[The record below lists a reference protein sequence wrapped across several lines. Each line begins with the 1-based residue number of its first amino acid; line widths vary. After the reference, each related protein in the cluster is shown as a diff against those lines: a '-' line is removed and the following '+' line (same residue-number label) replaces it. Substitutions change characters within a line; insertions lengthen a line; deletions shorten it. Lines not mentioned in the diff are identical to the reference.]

1 MPENVFAKAKRLN
14 QLFKDEAVLYPDFL
28 PDQLLERERETNE
41 LVFALKPASA
51 GGKPRNLFVY
61 GSPGTGKT
69 AVTRFVLKQLQEY
82 SGKAKPVLVNC
93 FEANSRHAV
102 LSFLAEKF
110 GAIAPKRGVGSEEI
124 YAELLGSWKRSGAVP
139 IIVLDEADQLLSTED
154 GSKLLYDLL
163 RVSELQKTRTGVIII
178 SNDSE
183 LLVQLDERV
192 KSSLSAQQLFFE
204 KYSPSQLKTILS
216 ERAKLAFL
224 PEAVNSEIV
233 SLTAGHAAKMGGD
246 CRIGIECLLA
256 AGREAEKQNSE
267 KILPGHLHK
276 VFASVD
282 KVSLEKRL
290 IYLNPTEIM
299 VLKQI
304 ARHDGLTSGDLLAY
318 VQDEEKKKIGERMFR
333 QIVSKL
339 EQMRLIEAKPLME
352 GQRGKTR
359 QLSVLVDKEKVAAL
373 KPAKA
378 L

>member
-14 QLFKDEAVLYPDFL
+14 QLFKDESVLYPDFL
-28 PDQLLERERETNE
+28 PEQLLEREKETNE
-41 LVFALKPASA
+41 LVFALKPASS
-51 GGKPRNLFVY
+51 GGKPRNLFIF
-61 GSPGTGKT
+61 GPPGTGKT
-69 AVTRFVLKQLQEY
+69 ACTRFVLKQLQEY
-82 SGKAKPVLVNC
+82 SGKAKPVIVNC

-102 LSFLAEKF
+102 LSFLAQQF

-124 YAELLGSWKRSGAVP
+124 YAELLGVWKRGQTVP
-139 IIVLDEADQLLSTED
+139 IVVLDEADQLLSTED

-204 KYSPSQLKTILS
+204 KYAPRQLKTILS

-224 PEAVNSEIV
+224 PNAVDSGIV
-233 SLTAGHAAKMGGD
+233 SLAAGHAAKMGGD

-267 KILPGHLHK
+267 RILTGHLQC
-276 VFASVD
+276 VFVSID

-290 IYLNPTEIM
+290 KYLNPTETT
-299 VLKQI
+299 VLKLI
-304 ARHDGLTSGDLLAY
+304 ARHDGLNSGDLFAF
-318 VQDEEKKKIGERMFR
+318 VQEEAPKKIGERMFR

-339 EQMRLIEAKPLME
+339 EQMRLIEAKPVTE

-359 QLSVLVDKEKVAAL
+359 QISLLVDKQ
-373 KPAKA
+373 KA
-378 L
+378 FLL

>member
-14 QLFKDEAVLYPDFL
+14 QLFRDEAVLYPDFL
-28 PDQLLERERETNE
+28 PEQLLEREKETNE

-110 GAIAPKRGVGSEEI
+110 GAIAPTRGVGSEEI
-124 YAELLGSWKRSGAVP
+124 YSELLGSWKRSGTVP

-163 RVSELQKTRTGVIII
+163 RVSELQKTRSGVIII

-204 KYSPSQLKTILS
+204 KYSPKQLKTILS

-224 PEAVNSEIV
+224 PEAIDSEIV

-246 CRIGIECLLA
+246 CRVGIECLLA

-267 KILPGHLHK
+267 KVLSEHLRR

-290 IYLNPTEIM
+290 KYLNPTETM

-304 ARHDGLTSGDLLAY
+304 ARHDGLTSGDLLVF

-339 EQMRLIEAKPLME
+339 EQMRLVEAKPLLE

-359 QLSVLVDKEKVAAL
+359 QLSVLVDKEKIL
-373 KPAKA
+373 G

>member
-28 PDQLLERERETNE
+28 PEQLLEREKETNE

-124 YAELLGSWKRSGAVP
+124 YSELLGSWKRSGTVP

-183 LLVQLDERV
+183 LLIQLDERV

-204 KYSPSQLKTILS
+204 KYSPQQLKTILS

-224 PEAVNSEIV
+224 PEAIDSEIV

-246 CRIGIECLLA
+246 CRVGIECLLA

-267 KILPGHLHK
+267 KILSEHLHR

-290 IYLNPTEIM
+290 IYLNPTEIR

-304 ARHDGLTSGDLLAY
+304 AKHDGLTSGDLLAY

-339 EQMRLIEAKPLME
+339 EQMRLVEAKPLLE

-359 QLSVLVDKEKVAAL
+359 QLSVLVDKQKIGAL
-373 KPAKA
+373 K
-378 L
+378 